1 MAADPQDEQ
10 EQQTPT
16 RDARE
21 APYGGPTVL
30 DKESLEFMT
39 QAHAL
44 YAGLRAKGPIVRVP
58 SGRGIVDRAKAERSS
73 PDASAQEQYFVTRY
87 DEAVSLLME
96 ERLSSDVLKA
106 MPPEQR
112 ARMESSLPQELR
124 PIMRSIL
131 VLDPPD
137 HTRLRKLVQP
147 NFTARAMEALE
158 PRIQRIVE
166 DLLDKAE
173 REAAT
178 RGETAPGRRMDLVE
192 SFAYPL
198 SITVISDMLG
208 IPVEERETVY
218 PWAER
223 LLRAKGP
230 EGMMDGETRA
240 GLNAFAHYLEA
251 LFERKRRAPA
261 EDMISQMVQVQE
273 DGDILGPEELL
284 SMVFI
289 LFFAGH
295 LTTVNLIGNGIVAL
309 LSHPEQHTRFL
320 AAPAACVK
328 GMVEETLRYWGPVDF
343 IGGPRIATQDL
354 DVKGTHVPQGA
365 KVAVGL
371 ASANRDPRRFADPDV
386 FDISRPDA
394 HRHIAFGKG
403 IHVCIGAPLARL
415 EAELAFE
422 SLFRRWP
429 ELRLA
434 EPSGQLELSMGA
446 GLRGF
451 KRIPVVF

>member
-1 MAADPQDEQ
+1 MAPNPLDEQ
-10 EQQTPT
+10 QQQTP
-16 RDARE
+16 AQPPRE
-21 APYGGPTVL
+21 APFGGPVVL

-39 QAHAL
+39 RAHAV
-44 YAGLRAKGPIVRVP
+44 YAELRDKGPIVRVP
-58 SGRGIVDRAKAERSS
+58 SGRGIVDRAQAERASPGASS
-73 PDASAQEQYFVTRY
+73 PEQYFVTRY
-87 DEAVSLLME
+87 DEAVSILME
-96 ERLSSDVLKA
+96 EKLSSDVLKA

-112 ARMESSLPQELR
+112 ARMDAAMPEELR
-124 PIMRSIL
+124 PIVRSIL

-147 NFTARAMEALE
+147 NFTARAMEALK

-178 RGETAPGRRMDLVE
+178 RGEVSPDRRLDLVE

-240 GLNAFAHYLEA
+240 GLTAFANYLES
-251 LFERKRRAPA
+251 LFARKRQAPA

-273 DGDILGPEELL
+273 DGDILSPQELL

-295 LTTVNLIGNGIVAL
+295 LTTVNLIGNGVVAL
-309 LSHPEQHTRFL
+309 LSHPEQHARFL
-320 AAPAACVK
+320 EDPAACVK

-343 IGGPRIATQDL
+343 IGGPRIALEDL
-354 DVKGTHVPQGA
+354 DVGGTRVPRGA

-371 ASANRDPRRFADPDV
+371 ASANRDPRRFTNPDA

-422 SLFRRWP
+422 ALFRRWP

-434 EPSGQLELSMGA
+434 QPAGQLELSMGA
-446 GLRGF
+446 ALRGF